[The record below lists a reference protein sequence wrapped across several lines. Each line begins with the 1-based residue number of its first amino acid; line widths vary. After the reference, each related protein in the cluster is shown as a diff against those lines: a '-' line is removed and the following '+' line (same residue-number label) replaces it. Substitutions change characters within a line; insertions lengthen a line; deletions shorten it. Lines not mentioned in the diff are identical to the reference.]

1 MMTKMSVFACSECN
15 SDQMAWSITLHN
27 LSGVVD
33 GRLRLNEVGAL
44 LTLSC
49 EECSA
54 TLLLIDADSNEGMEL
69 LARIGEP

>member
-1 MMTKMSVFACSECN
+1 MTKMSVYECGGCK
-15 SDQMAWSITLHN
+15 SDDLSWSVSLQN

-54 TLLLIDADSNEGMEL
+54 TLLLIDADSNEGLDL
-69 LARIGEP
+69 LARIGAP